1 VIQETALTFRLGVD
15 IGGTFTDL
23 SLLDDSSGAVHT
35 HKVPSTPKSPSDA
48 VAVGVQQL
56 VERLGATAA
65 DVASFVHGTTIGLNA
80 VLERRGAKVALVV
93 AGGNRDLLELA
104 RLQKPNQFDLRS
116 AVPEPLVPRRRV
128 VELPVRIDRNGRVIA
143 AASAGDLHR
152 CAEAI
157 QRMDVESVAVC
168 LLNAYANPGHEQ
180 AVRDAL
186 AKLLPGTLVSCST
199 ELWPETREYERGVV
213 AALNAYVQPI
223 MSRYVSALKTDAA
236 RIGLKTKLY
245 LTRSNGG
252 VMSAESAAHVPVHTL
267 LSGPAAGVVGATFVA
282 RAAGVLEAVTCDIG
296 GTSADVSIIRDGE
309 PVHSMDAGIGDFPIV
324 MPAVDVFAVGAG
336 GGSIA
341 RFDALGLLKLG
352 PQSAGA
358 VPGPASYGKGGTQPT
373 TTDAYLVCG
382 FLDPDRFLGGT
393 MKLRRDLAEQALKP
407 VATRLG
413 MDLPSAAEAVL
424 ALGTSNMSTS
434 LLPMLT
440 KRGIDPRDYTLIPYG
455 GAGATHACL
464 LAEDLG
470 MTRILVPP
478 SPGTLCALGAM
489 IADLKADY
497 IRSTRLRLAEVTDE
511 LLRDTFS
518 DLERQARA
526 WLDGERADVQK
537 IDLVFSADMRYVGQ
551 AFHIEVALPGGV
563 DRLGADRL
571 AREFQAAY
579 AALYGAAQPNGVIET
594 VNMRARITGKRGTFR
609 LRTLAK
615 APQANPDPVG
625 QRRIRYAGA
634 FHEAKVYRRD
644 DLLSGH
650 RLEGP
655 AIVEQF
661 DTTTVVAPGFRG
673 EVDDLGVLMITRI
686 Q

>member
-1 VIQETALTFRLGVD
+1 VTYRLGVD

-23 SLLDDSSGAVHT
+23 SLLDDKSGIVHT

-56 VERLGATAA
+56 MSRLGATAG
-65 DVASFVHGTTIGLNA
+65 DIGSFVHGTTIGLNA

-93 AGGNRDLLELA
+93 AAGNRDLLELA
-104 RLQKPNQFDLRS
+104 RLQKPNQFDLTS
-116 AVPEPLVPRRRV
+116 AVPSALVPRRRV
-128 VELPVRIDRNGRVIA
+128 VELALRIDRAGRV
-143 AASAGDLHR
+143 ASPPTDEDLRR
-152 CAEAI
+152 CADQLRAL
-157 QRMDVESVAVC
+157 DVEAVAIC
-168 LLNAYANPGHEQ
+168 LLNAYANPAQE
-180 AVRDAL
+180 ARVRDAL
-186 AKLLPGTLVSCST
+186 RQLLPGTLVSCST
-199 ELWPETREYERGVV
+199 ELWPEMREYERGVL

-223 MSRYVSALKTDAA
+223 MSRYVSALKTQSQ
-236 RIGLKTKLY
+236 RIGLRTSLY

-252 VMSAESAAHVPVHTL
+252 VMSADTASRVPVHTL
-267 LSGPAAGVVGATFVA
+267 LSGPAAGVVGAAFVA
-282 RAAGVLEAVTCDIG
+282 RSAGVLEGVTCDIG
-296 GTSADVSIIRDGE
+296 GTSADVSIIRNGE
-309 PVHSMDAGIGDFPIV
+309 PVYSMDAGIGDFPIV

-358 VPGPASYGKGGTQPT
+358 VPGPAAYGMGGEQPT

-382 FLDPDRFLGGT
+382 FLDPTRFLGGT
-393 MKLRRDLAEQALKP
+393 MQLRRDLAEQALAP
-407 VATRLG
+407 VAERLG
-413 MDLPSAAEAVL
+413 LDIASAAEAVL

-470 MTRILVPP
+470 MTQILVPP

-497 IRSTRLRLAEVTDE
+497 IRSMRVRLGEVSDE
-511 LLRDTFS
+511 SLRDTFE

-526 WLDGERADVQK
+526 WLESQHADVQTVEVA
-537 IDLVFSADMRYVGQ
+537 LSADMRYVGQ
-551 AFHIEVALPGGV
+551 AFHLEVELPDPV
-563 DRLGADRL
+563 DTLGAETL
-571 AREFQAAY
+571 ARRFQAAY
-579 AALYGAAQPNGVIET
+579 AAVYGAAQANGVIET
-594 VNMRARITGKRGTFR
+594 VSLRARITGKRPAVLLKEVQSAPAGTHP
-609 LRTLAK
+609 TPA
-615 APQANPDPVG
+615 G
-625 QRRIRYAGA
+625 TRRIRYAGA
-634 FHEAKVYRRD
+634 FHEADVYRRES
-644 DLLSGH
+644 LLAGH
-650 RLEGP
+650 AFSGP

-661 DTTTVVAPGFRG
+661 DTTTVVAPGFRC
-673 EVDDLGVLMITRI
+673 EVDRLGVLKLSRI
-686 Q
+686 